1 MSKVKTKLAAALF
14 SAMCLCALGG
24 TMFLLQ
30 NKANIA
36 LQVQAKDFD
45 FSVNVTGAY
54 GHNLGTV
61 GSKLTL
67 RCSLGT
73 KSEANKASGE
83 TQTIGATSSMPSTNT
98 YGIDANWVYYYRW
111 LEVKSIDSYA
121 TVGSSS
127 LAAGK
132 ITLNGEAFDMASTSI
147 GKYIHSGTAFYEAV
161 TFDVK
166 IYYNVKYALKLHG
179 GSTGDATLD
188 SSMENGTFYT
198 YNTYDQTA
206 TTLSTLPTRL
216 GYIFKGFYSQET
228 GGTQVIDANGNFLW
242 NQSTATLCELHAQWQ
257 ANVYTLTAD
266 ASGGTM
272 SALAGWTING
282 SVATKSVAYDT
293 AYGDLPV
300 PTKEGFG
307 FKGWFTLASGGT
319 QVGSSLKMGASD
331 TTIYAQWG
339 LNQYT
344 LTADCNGGSSPE
356 TAPSGWSKNGNTLNR
371 PMDFDQSF
379 STLPEPTRQ
388 GYIFV
393 GWFDAPSGG
402 SEYTSQSK
410 MPANALTIYAHW
422 VESWVKYMTEEDP
435 VLGEDGYY
443 QIDSAEKLARMV
455 YLVNYSADDGKWMS
469 AKYKQTADI
478 DLSAHYWQPI
488 GHTDDFETGAIFSG
502 ESDGGA
508 YDIKGLN
515 TYCSPTERYTA
526 HAYQGMFTICKNA
539 KIQNLNLYD
548 VNVIGSQFLGTIGA
562 VSMFSQFINCR
573 VTGGILYAYGD
584 GGVGGIVGMI
594 VGGSVVNCENYAHIK
609 GGIAGGVAYA
619 AQGMDENNRTLL
631 QGSVNYGTIEGDYRT
646 GGIVG
651 TTGANTDI
659 ISCVN
664 NGKVSSI
671 SHSTGGIVGQA
682 AGGDFVGCVNN
693 GDISGTSYVGG
704 IAGDI
709 NYCSG
714 DVTIKTCVSTG
725 SLTITDASGYV
736 SGIAGYVGADALNTT
751 ILSCYVDC
759 QITAPATAKVQGI
772 IGWTRYNVTI
782 NYCGVNISLTTANNS
797 VSSFFTRSSGTTTC
811 ENSYSLI
818 NNGGTAVNKVTSS
831 CSDLDNHFATI
842 PSLLDGRPI
851 PVGIYHISQFGTQ
864 TGIYSL
870 LQTKYNIT
878 TE

>member
-393 GWFDAPSGG
+393 G
-402 SEYTSQSK
+402 
-410 MPANALTIYAHW
+410 
-422 VESWVKYMTEEDP
+422 
-435 VLGEDGYY
+435 
-443 QIDSAEKLARMV
+443 
-455 YLVNYSADDGKWMS
+455 
-469 AKYKQTADI
+469 
-478 DLSAHYWQPI
+478 
-488 GHTDDFETGAIFSG
+488 
-502 ESDGGA
+502 
-508 YDIKGLN
+508 
-515 TYCSPTERYTA
+515 
-526 HAYQGMFTICKNA
+526 
-539 KIQNLNLYD
+539 
-548 VNVIGSQFLGTIGA
+548 
-562 VSMFSQFINCR
+562 
-573 VTGGILYAYGD
+573 
-584 GGVGGIVGMI
+584 
-594 VGGSVVNCENYAHIK
+594 
-609 GGIAGGVAYA
+609 
-619 AQGMDENNRTLL
+619 
-631 QGSVNYGTIEGDYRT
+631 
-646 GGIVG
+646 
-651 TTGANTDI
+651 
-659 ISCVN
+659 
-664 NGKVSSI
+664 
-671 SHSTGGIVGQA
+671 
-682 AGGDFVGCVNN
+682 
-693 GDISGTSYVGG
+693 
-704 IAGDI
+704 
-709 NYCSG
+709 
-714 DVTIKTCVSTG
+714 
-725 SLTITDASGYV
+725 
-736 SGIAGYVGADALNTT
+736 
-751 ILSCYVDC
+751 
-759 QITAPATAKVQGI
+759 
-772 IGWTRYNVTI
+772 
-782 NYCGVNISLTTANNS
+782 
-797 VSSFFTRSSGTTTC
+797 
-811 ENSYSLI
+811 
-818 NNGGTAVNKVTSS
+818 
-831 CSDLDNHFATI
+831 
-842 PSLLDGRPI
+842 
-851 PVGIYHISQFGTQ
+851 
-864 TGIYSL
+864 
-870 LQTKYNIT
+870 
-878 TE
+878 